1 MIFMQLKKSYKA
13 RKKQIRQRL
22 LEFQAVWSEPEE
34 RIFSEL
40 AFCFCTPQSKAKS
53 CWDAVSCLQDS
64 GLLYR
69 GSQDDI
75 RRTLHRKVRFH
86 NNKSSYILH
95 ARNLFMESGRLS
107 IKKRLLEKGTPYEMR
122 EWLVSKMKG
131 MGYKE
136 ASHFLRNI
144 GLGKDIAILDRHILK
159 NLKKHG
165 VIGKVPKTLTPKKYK
180 EIESQMAE
188 FSRKVGIP
196 MEEMDLLFWSQET
209 GEVFK

>member
-1 MIFMQLKKSYKA
+1 MEIKKSYA
-13 RKKQIRQRL
+13 SKKRQIKQRL
-22 LEFQAVWSEPEE
+22 LEFQAVWNEPDE

-53 CWDAVSCLQDS
+53 CWLAVSFLQDS
-64 GLLYR
+64 GLLYT

-75 RRTLHRKVRFH
+75 KRTLHKKVRFH
-86 NNKSSYILH
+86 NNKSGYILE
-95 ARNLFMESGRLS
+95 ARDLFMDSGKLS

-122 EWLVSKMKG
+122 KWLVSNMKG
-131 MGYKE
+131 IGYKE

-144 GLGKDIAILDRHILK
+144 GLGKNIAILDRHILK

-165 VIGKVPKTLTPKKYK
+165 VIREVPKTLTPKKYR
-180 EIESQMAE
+180 EIENQMRD
-188 FSRKVGIP
+188 FSRKVRIP
-196 MEEMDLLFWSQET
+196 MEEMDLLFWSEET